1 MGMPATTMTQCMRPA
16 DIQDSKRAI
25 PQQDPKCEM
34 KDSKLQGNTDSLH
47 FECKGPEAMR
57 CTGSIT
63 YGSNSYSGTTRMSM
77 KRQGRVMNMILTY
90 IGKRVG
96 GCK

>member
-34 KDSKLQGNTDSLH
+34 KDSKLQGNTDSWH

-57 CTGSIT
+57 GQAASPTEATATAARPG
-63 YGSNSYSGTTRMSM
+63 
-77 KRQGRVMNMILTY
+77 
-90 IGKRVG
+90 
-96 GCK
+96 